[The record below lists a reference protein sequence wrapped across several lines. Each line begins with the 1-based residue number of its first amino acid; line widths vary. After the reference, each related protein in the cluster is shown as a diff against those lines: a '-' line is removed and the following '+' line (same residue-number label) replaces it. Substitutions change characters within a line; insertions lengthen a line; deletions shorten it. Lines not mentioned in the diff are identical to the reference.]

1 MSRSTARECLAPG
14 TVVAPGEIL
23 VATEIGDPAHG
34 LLPCPAAPLVG
45 GLLHRRRG
53 VRVRYAPVP
62 QSADASQSDDGAALF
77 VTTALHQDGS
87 ATAIGAAANSVNAVA
102 MAAARGAVEEW
113 AAVTASRRL
122 LSAVSPWC
130 PGARRALDR
139 ARQATARGPVHVL
152 GQLMAPPQ
160 DCAELEKA
168 GAVFTTSLSDIPNA
182 GTVLIPAH
190 GAPPELREQAAE
202 RGLDVIDMTCPLVA
216 AIQAECHRFAER
228 GDQVVLIGQHGL
240 AVLPTVLGEAPG
252 HAILAE
258 TRAGAGAVQVSDPRR
273 VSYLLLPGVPVEDT
287 TVATEALRSRFPA
300 LRGPDPDG
308 FCYAASDRAETVR
321 AMAGSCAMVLVLGSE
336 DDPDTRHLLALARSS
351 HAKANVIG
359 AVTDIVPSWLA
370 GAGSVGLVQ
379 STVAPSG
386 LGAQVTEALSGLG
399 PLSVTQRVVHTGV
412 TGRPADW

>member
-14 TVVAPGEIL
+14 TVVAPGEVL

-34 LLPCPAAPLVG
+34 RLPCPAAPLVG

-62 QSADASQSDDGAALF
+62 QSADASQADDGAALF

-87 ATAIGAAANSVNAVA
+87 ATAIGAAANSVDAVA

-130 PGARRALDR
+130 PGARRALDH
-139 ARQATARGPVHVL
+139 ARQATTRGAVHVL

-336 DDPDTRHLLALARSS
+336 DDPDTRYLTGLARSS

-379 STVAPSG
+379 STVAPPG
-386 LGAQVTEALSGLG
+386 LAAQVTEALSGLG
-399 PLSVTQRVVHTGV
+399 PLSVTQRVVHTEV

>member
-14 TVVAPGEIL
+14 TVVAPGEVL
-23 VATEIGDPAHG
+23 VATEIGDPARG
-34 LLPCPAAPLVG
+34 VMPCPAAPLVG

-53 VRVRYAPVP
+53 VQVRYAPVP
-62 QSADASQSDDGAALF
+62 QSGDASPSDDGAALF
-77 VTTALHQDGS
+77 MTTALHRDGT
-87 ATAIGAAANSVNAVA
+87 ATAIGAAANSVDAVA

-113 AAVTASRRL
+113 ATVTASRRL

-130 PGARRALDR
+130 PGARRALE
-139 ARQATARGPVHVL
+139 AAQQVTARGPVHIL

-160 DCAELEKA
+160 DCAELEKG
-168 GAVFTTSLSDIPNA
+168 GAVFTSSLSDIPNA

-190 GAPPELREQAAE
+190 GAPPQLREQAAE

-216 AIQAECHRFAER
+216 CIQAECHRFAER
-228 GDQVVLIGQHGL
+228 GDQVVLIGQQGL

-321 AMAGSCAMVLVLGSE
+321 TMAASCAMVLVLGSA
-336 DDPDTRHLLALARSS
+336 DDPDTRHLTGLARSS

-386 LGAQVTEALSGLG
+386 LAEQVTKALSGLG
-399 PLSVTQRVVHTGV
+399 PLSVTQRVVHTEV
-412 TGRPADW
+412 TGRSADW

>member
-1 MSRSTARECLAPG
+1 
-14 TVVAPGEIL
+14 

-34 LLPCPAAPLVG
+34 QLPCPAAPLAG
-45 GLLHRRRG
+45 GLLHRRG
-53 VRVRYAPVP
+53 IKVRYAPVP
-62 QSADASQSDDGAALF
+62 QSGDAAQSDDGAALF
-77 VTTALHQDGS
+77 VTTALHRDGT
-87 ATAIGAAANSVNAVA
+87 ATAIGAAADSVDGVA

-113 AAVTASRRL
+113 SAVTASRRL
-122 LSAVSPWC
+122 VSAGSPWC
-130 PGARRALDR
+130 PGARRALDQ
-139 ARQATARGPVHVL
+139 ARQASARGPVHVL
-152 GQLMAPPQ
+152 GHLMASPE
-160 DCAELEKA
+160 DCAELEKY
-168 GAVFTTSLSDIPNA
+168 GTVCTTSLPDVPNA

-190 GAPPELREQAAE
+190 GAPPEVREQAAE
-202 RGLDVIDMTCPLVA
+202 RGLDVIDATCPLVA
-216 AIQAECHRFAER
+216 GIQAECHRFAER
-228 GDQVVLIGQHGL
+228 GDQVVLIGQSGL
-240 AVLPTVLGEAPG
+240 SVLPTVLGEAPG
-252 HAILAE
+252 HTILAE

-336 DDPDTRHLLALARSS
+336 DDPDTRYLTGLARSS

-370 GAGSVGLVQ
+370 GAGAVGLAE
-379 STVAPSG
+379 STVAPPS
-386 LGAQVTEALSGLG
+386 LAAQVTDALSGLG
-399 PLSVTQRVVHTGV
+399 PLSVIRREVRTEV